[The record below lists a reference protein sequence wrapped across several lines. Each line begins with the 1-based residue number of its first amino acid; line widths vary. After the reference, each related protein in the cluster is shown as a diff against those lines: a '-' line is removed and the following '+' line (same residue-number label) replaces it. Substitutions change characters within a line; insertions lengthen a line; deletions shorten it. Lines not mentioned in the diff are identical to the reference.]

1 MTDDVHVTPKGQ
13 ICLERNISKQ
23 LEILATI
30 TIITTVIVCCEA
42 GSTVTTVGYILATAW
57 LLVDQE
63 LKS

>member
-42 GSTVTTVGYILATAW
+42 GSTVGYILATAW